1 MSGREAFNK
10 FRNYGGKIHKKDWEE
25 GKFIACDKGIPFF
38 TISFSP
44 KDCSNDRTP
53 DRFYDQDGYFYQ
65 TLDELLS
72 SVGLDPGYMFSE
84 EDDWDNFY
92 Y

>member
-10 FRNYGGKIHKKDWEE
+10 FRNYGGKIRKKDWEE
-25 GKFIACDKGIPFF
+25 GKFIACDKGILVPG
-38 TISFSP
+38 T
-44 KDCSNDRTP
+44 KDSLPSRTP
-53 DRFYDQDGYFYQ
+53 DRFYDQDGNFYP

-84 EDDWDNFY
+84 EDDFEIC
-92 Y
+92 

>member
-10 FRNYGGKIHKKDWEE
+10 FRNYGGKIRKKDWEE
-25 GKFIACDKGIPFF
+25 GKFIACDKGISYP
-38 TISFSP
+38 T
-44 KDCSNDRTP
+44 KDGHVRTP
-53 DRFYDQDGYFYQ
+53 DRFYNQDGIFYP

>member
-10 FRNYGGKIHKKDWEE
+10 FRNYGGKIRKKDWEE
-25 GKFIACDKGIPFF
+25 GKFIACDKGIQFL
-38 TISFSP
+38 TYT
-44 KDCSNDRTP
+44 KDYPIVRTP
-53 DRFYDQDGYFYQ
+53 DRFYDQNGYFYP

>member
-10 FRNYGGKIHKKDWEE
+10 FRNYGGKIRKKDWEE
-25 GKFIACDKGIPFF
+25 GKFIACDKGIQFL
-38 TISFSP
+38 TYT
-44 KDCSNDRTP
+44 KDCPIVRTP
-53 DRFYDQDGYFYQ
+53 DRFYNQNCNFYP

-84 EDDWDNFY
+84 EDDFEIC
-92 Y
+92 